1 MRRRSKHHDDQAEV
15 NMTPMLDIVF
25 ILLIFFIVTATFL
38 SEEGLD
44 MRPPPD
50 SDTPPDD
57 TAPPP
62 IVVQVDDDNNIFVNR
77 TRTDVDRVLSAVN
90 RFRAEEPNSA
100 VLLEVQDEADHGIIV
115 QIWDEMGAKFAGLRK
130 KDHAGEYIK
139 RINGNR
145 DALLRKVQG
154 DLQSAIETACE
165 NPGMGRIVLSFPKEG
180 QNKSPPPGRRGALTS
195 KAGKSLGLT
204 RDRRSRNRR
213 GSGTGLDAWRRRRH
227 GLRRRRRRWR
237 RRSKSWP
244 R

>member
-50 SDTPPDD
+50 SDTPPDSD
-57 TAPPP
+57 APPP

-115 QIWDEMGAKFAGLRK
+115 QIWDEMGA
-130 KDHAGEYIK
+130 
-139 RINGNR
+139 NGVPVSIQR
-145 DALLRKVQG
+145 QTDQDG
-154 DLQSAIETACE
+154 
-165 NPGMGRIVLSFPKEG
+165 
-180 QNKSPPPGRRGALTS
+180 
-195 KAGKSLGLT
+195 
-204 RDRRSRNRR
+204 
-213 GSGTGLDAWRRRRH
+213 
-227 GLRRRRRRWR
+227 
-237 RRSKSWP
+237 
-244 R
+244 

>member
-25 ILLIFFIVTATFL
+25 IMLIFFIVTATFL

-115 QIWDEMGAKFAGLRK
+115 QIWDEMGA
-130 KDHAGEYIK
+130 
-139 RINGNR
+139 NGVPVSIQRTNE
-145 DALLRKVQG
+145 D
-154 DLQSAIETACE
+154 S
-165 NPGMGRIVLSFPKEG
+165 
-180 QNKSPPPGRRGALTS
+180 
-195 KAGKSLGLT
+195 
-204 RDRRSRNRR
+204 
-213 GSGTGLDAWRRRRH
+213 
-227 GLRRRRRRWR
+227 
-237 RRSKSWP
+237 
-244 R
+244 

>member
-50 SDTPPDD
+50 SDTPPDSD
-57 TAPPP
+57 APPP

-115 QIWDEMGAKFAGLRK
+115 QIWDEMGA
-130 KDHAGEYIK
+130 
-139 RINGNR
+139 NG
-145 DALLRKVQG
+145 VPVS
-154 DLQSAIETACE
+154 LQRTNEDS
-165 NPGMGRIVLSFPKEG
+165 
-180 QNKSPPPGRRGALTS
+180 
-195 KAGKSLGLT
+195 
-204 RDRRSRNRR
+204 
-213 GSGTGLDAWRRRRH
+213 
-227 GLRRRRRRWR
+227 
-237 RRSKSWP
+237 
-244 R
+244 

>member
-50 SDTPPDD
+50 SDDTPPDD
-57 TAPPP
+57 APPP

-115 QIWDEMGAKFAGLRK
+115 QIWDDMGA
-130 KDHAGEYIK
+130 
-139 RINGNR
+139 NGVPVSIQRTNE
-145 DALLRKVQG
+145 D
-154 DLQSAIETACE
+154 S
-165 NPGMGRIVLSFPKEG
+165 
-180 QNKSPPPGRRGALTS
+180 
-195 KAGKSLGLT
+195 
-204 RDRRSRNRR
+204 
-213 GSGTGLDAWRRRRH
+213 
-227 GLRRRRRRWR
+227 
-237 RRSKSWP
+237 
-244 R
+244 

>member
-1 MRRRSKHHDDQAEV
+1 MRKFAKAEEEAEV

-50 SDTPPDD
+50 SDTPPDAE
-57 TAPPP
+57 APPP

-115 QIWDEMGAKFAGLRK
+115 QIWDEMGA
-130 KDHAGEYIK
+130 
-139 RINGNR
+139 NGVPVSIQRTN
-145 DALLRKVQG
+145 D
-154 DLQSAIETACE
+154 DS
-165 NPGMGRIVLSFPKEG
+165 
-180 QNKSPPPGRRGALTS
+180 
-195 KAGKSLGLT
+195 
-204 RDRRSRNRR
+204 
-213 GSGTGLDAWRRRRH
+213 
-227 GLRRRRRRWR
+227 
-237 RRSKSWP
+237 
-244 R
+244 